1 MRSEPIR
8 YSVYLTLNVGGA
20 GLPLFNIFLWGL
32 GSGARYA
39 TAVLLVLAIAGL
51 QFLAAAFSTP
61 PDSPAP

>member
-1 MRSEPIR
+1 MYI
-8 YSVYLTLNVGGA
+8 TLNVGGA
-20 GLPLFNIFLWGL
+20 GLLLFNILLGGL

-61 PDSPAP
+61 PDPPAR